1 MRETEKARDT
11 HRERKRD
18 REGERQTARVR
29 LTDRQGEI
37 ETARNPHC
45 CVVSACK
52 CAAVMI
58 QMIHMDYL
66 EWKKS

>member
-1 MRETEKARDT
+1 MRERQRL
-11 HRERKRD
+11 RERERD
-18 REGERQTARVR
+18 RQTN
-29 LTDRQGEI
+29 RQGEI